1 MAETN
6 EQKISRMVK
15 VLRKSCF
22 EALDH
27 YKRENIAQNP
37 NYSDLN
43 WTCRCGH
50 YYYDVW
56 DQYDLYN
63 LDNYENDSPE
73 HTLVKD
79 LLKNESIEF
88 RDAVTKNILNEWIQK
103 EESERIAK
111 RVEQTKRRI
120 KETRRVAAA
129 CGVSAEVVLL
139 AELREF
145 LYAGAK

>member
-15 VLRKSCF
+15 VFRKSCF

-27 YKRENIAQNP
+27 YKREAIAQNQ

-43 WTCRCGH
+43 WTCQCGH
-50 YYYDVW
+50 YYNDGW

-63 LDNYENDSPE
+63 LDNYEKNSPA
-73 HTLVKD
+73 HKLVKE
-79 LLKNESIEF
+79 LLKNESVEF
-88 RDAVTKNILNEWIQK
+88 RDAITKTLLNEWLQK
-103 EESERIAK
+103 EENRRIAK
-111 RVEQTKRRI
+111 RVEQTKQRI
-120 KETRRVAAA
+120 KETKRVATA

-139 AELREF
+139 MELSDF
-145 LYAGAK
+145 LHAGAK